1 MSGGPVRASDIPNLI
16 TVARL
21 LLVPPII
28 ACLLSERYGWGLVLF
43 VIAGVS
49 DALDGFLAKQFG
61 WHSRLGGLLD
71 PIADKTLLVSC
82 YLALTWQGL
91 LPVWLTAL
99 VIGRDLVILVGAI
112 LYNALVERLEAS
124 PSVVSKL
131 NTLSQL
137 LLVVAE
143 LFNYGAQ
150 TLPAGW
156 LDILVYTVLATTVLS
171 GLDYVWTW
179 GWRAWNKK
187 HGSGR
192 FP

>member
-1 MSGGPVRASDIPNLI
+1 MRARDIPNLI

-21 LLVPPII
+21 LLVPPIVWS
-28 ACLLSERYGWGLVLF
+28 LLTEQYGLALVLF
-43 VIAGVS
+43 VAAGLS
-49 DALDGFLAKQFG
+49 DALDGFLAKTFN
-61 WHSRLGGLLD
+61 WTSRLGGLLD
-71 PIADKTLLVSC
+71 PIADKLLLVNC
-82 YLALTWQGL
+82 YLALAWQDL
-91 LPVWLTAL
+91 IPVWLTAL

-112 LYNALVERLEAS
+112 VYNAVVERLEAA
-124 PSVVSKL
+124 PSVISKI

-137 LLVVAE
+137 VLVVAV

-150 TLPAGW
+150 LLPAGW
-156 LDILVYTVLATTVLS
+156 LDILIHGVFATTLLS
-171 GLDYVWTW
+171 GVDYVWTW

>member
-1 MSGGPVRASDIPNLI
+1 MRARDIPNLI
-16 TVARL
+16 TFLRL
-21 LLVPPII
+21 LLVPPIVWS
-28 ACLLSERYGWGLVLF
+28 LLTGQYGLALILF

-49 DALDGFLAKQFG
+49 DALDGFLAKTFN
-61 WHSRLGGLLD
+61 WTSRLGGLLD
-71 PIADKTLLVSC
+71 PIADKLLLVSC

-91 LPVWLTAL
+91 LPVWLTAV
-99 VIGRDLVILVGAI
+99 VIGRDLVILTGAI
-112 LYNALVERLEAS
+112 LYNALIERVEAA
-124 PSVVSKL
+124 PSVISKI

-137 LLVVAE
+137 LLVVAV

-150 TLPAGW
+150 LLPSGW
-156 LDILVYTVLATTVLS
+156 LDLLIHGVFATTLLS
-171 GLDYVWTW
+171 GADYVWTW

>member
-1 MSGGPVRASDIPNLI
+1 MQARDIPNAI

-21 LLVPPII
+21 LLVPPIVL
-28 ACLLSERYGWGLVLF
+28 CLLNDRYGLALILF
-43 VIAGVS
+43 MVAGVS
-49 DALDGFLAKQFG
+49 DALDGFLAKRFG
-61 WHSRLGGLLD
+61 WTSRLGGLLD
-71 PIADKTLLVSC
+71 PIADKLLLVSC

-91 LPVWLTAL
+91 LPLWLTAL
-99 VIGRDLVILVGAI
+99 VIGRDLVILAGAI
-112 LYNALVERLEAS
+112 LYHALIERVEAA
-124 PSVVSKL
+124 PSVISKL

-137 LLVVAE
+137 LLVMAV

-150 TLPAGW
+150 VLPAGW
-156 LDILVYTVLATTVLS
+156 LDVLVYAVLATTLLS
-171 GLDYVWTW
+171 GIDYVWTW

>member
-1 MSGGPVRASDIPNLI
+1 MQARDIPNLI

-21 LLVPPII
+21 LLVAPIVWS
-28 ACLLSERYGWGLVLF
+28 LLTGQYGLALVLF
-43 VIAGVS
+43 VVAGLS
-49 DALDGFLAKQFG
+49 DALDGFLAKTFH
-61 WHSRLGGLLD
+61 WTSRLGGLLD
-71 PIADKTLLVSC
+71 PIADKLLLVSC
-82 YLALTWQGL
+82 YLALTWQAL

-99 VIGRDLVILVGAI
+99 VIGRDVVILAGAI
-112 LYNALVERLEAS
+112 LYNALVERVEAA
-124 PSVVSKL
+124 PSVISKI

-137 LLVVAE
+137 LLVVAV

-150 TLPAGW
+150 LLPTGW
-156 LDILVYTVLATTVLS
+156 LALMIQGVFATTLLS
-171 GLDYVWTW
+171 GADYVWTW